1 MEDMGKLLELRDGE
15 HYMAVWPPFPSEIKR
30 KLENLL
36 EKDGYTW
43 QGGGTACDYSECHFY
58 FKKRLK
64 LKWRQYIP
72 VVAAGFSCGMGLITT
87 VGVGITFLSKS
98 VIKLPF

>member
-1 MEDMGKLLELRDGE
+1 MPHWIVPQFIGALIGHYYFHRRLGLR
-15 HYMAVWPPFPSEIKR
+15 
-30 KLENLL
+30 
-36 EKDGYTW
+36 
-43 QGGGTACDYSECHFY
+43 
-58 FKKRLK
+58 
-64 LKWRQYIP
+64 WRQYAP